1 MAEQSGRK
9 FTLER
14 DYYDTGHNLFK
25 NKTVTIK
32 PGVTVLVGCNG
43 TGKTTLL
50 KEIEHQ
56 LKKREVPLVSYDN
69 LKDGGHN
76 ALSHAGY
83 IGDIEYLATGMCSS
97 EGENIYMNL
106 GQTARKIGNAVQKN
120 PNAKELWVLMDAV
133 DSGLSVD
140 NIVELKELLFE
151 FVIND
156 VSKRGAD
163 VYFVVSANEYEL
175 ARGEQCLD
183 VYNGRYIKFAD
194 YEEYRQF
201 VLNSRRLKDNR
212 YA

>member
-1 MAEQSGRK
+1 MAKQNGKR
-9 FTLER
+9 FILER
-14 DYYDTGHNLFK
+14 DYYDTGYNLFK
-25 NKTVTIK
+25 KTVIIK

-43 TGKTTLL
+43 TGKTTFL

-76 ALSHAGY
+76 ALSLAAY
-83 IGDIEYLATGMCSS
+83 IGNMEYLARGMCSS

-106 GQTARKIGNAVQKN
+106 GQTVRKIRNMVQKN
-120 PNAKELWVLMDAV
+120 PKAKELWVLMDAV

-151 FVIND
+151 IVND
-156 VSKRGAD
+156 VSKRGTD
-163 VYFVVSANEYEL
+163 IYFIMSANEYEM
-175 ARGEQCLD
+175 ARNEQCLD
-183 VYNGRYIKFAD
+183 IYNGRYIKFAD

>member
-1 MAEQSGRK
+1 M
-9 FTLER
+9 
-14 DYYDTGHNLFK
+14 
-25 NKTVTIK
+25 
-32 PGVTVLVGCNG
+32 LVGCNG
-43 TGKTTLL
+43 TGKTTFL

-76 ALSHAGY
+76 ALSFAAH
-83 IGDIEYLATGMCSS
+83 IGNMEYLAMGMCSA

-106 GQTARKIGNAVQKN
+106 GQTVRKIRNMIQKH
-120 PNAKELWVLMDAV
+120 PKAKELWVLMDAV

-151 FVIND
+151 IVND
-156 VSKRGAD
+156 VSKRGTD
-163 VYFVVSANEYEL
+163 IYFIMSANEYEM
-175 ARGEQCLD
+175 ARNEQCLD
-183 VYNGRYIKFAD
+183 IYNGRYIKFAD